1 MTPNRFPS
9 ACVEYKPNR
18 TLDDMKKLPSF
29 YWAHVLASTLDGI
42 PELNLPP
49 MLGAILAGP
58 PGNGR
63 HTIAMSLSGSLAQ
76 RNWPFFA
83 RISGITLD
91 TEDVAD
97 ACAVLEGAM
106 VKLRQHGRLCLLLD
120 CPEDSRH
127 SLAIQEYLRQQMD
140 YNPGRIFPIIITDS
154 LTNIT
159 PTLQTPSIASCQFQ
173 SPDLTTRQRWLQT
186 SLEGK
191 VPISIDGGMNYI
203 TLTKETKDFTWRQLT
218 DLRTMLRRALAL
230 KYSMNTAAYA
240 ELGPRGTVLT
250 NGSVH
255 LTKDEVYTILSGIRR
270 QALPV
275 AAATA
280 GAVQYVA
287 AMPAAAAA
295 TAAVTAAVPAVAPA
309 ATPAPAGAAAPPPA
323 NKVMSDQEKADALA
337 LMDFHN
343 HPEKMSFGQLTDIDN
358 L

>member
-49 MLGAILAGP
+49 MLGAILSGP

-270 QALPV
+270 QAVPV
-275 AAATA
+275 AAAA

>member
-230 KYSMNTAAYA
+230 KYSMNPAAYA

-309 ATPAPAGAAAPPPA
+309 ATPAPAGAAAPPPP